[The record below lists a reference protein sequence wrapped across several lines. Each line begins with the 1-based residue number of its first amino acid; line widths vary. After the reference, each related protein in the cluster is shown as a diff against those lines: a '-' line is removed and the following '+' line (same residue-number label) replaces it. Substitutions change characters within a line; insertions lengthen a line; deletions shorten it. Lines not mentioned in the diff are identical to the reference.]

1 MSYPVT
7 YYCPHCGTL
16 VELERDGY
24 LADKSVTPYPL
35 EGWTYV
41 APAEPFEDAADVDG
55 VRFVCGESDGV
66 VWDPR
71 DGVRGTDVGEAV
83 DDEAVDGEE
92 IVGEAVDDR
101 DGRRAGDAAV
111 DGGGDGDEDPGC
123 GEPFYLSFVRYDEGR
138 EIDPRAESELVEIDP
153 DPRPS
158 GPRGPSGPSGV
169 GDDGGSDG
177 GFW

>member
-16 VELERDGY
+16 VELAREGY

-35 EGWTYV
+35 EGWSYV
-41 APAEPFEDAADVDG
+41 DPTAPFDGDGEGDAGSDTDAAGDAGSDDERDDDASDADG

-66 VWDPR
+66 DWDPL
-71 DGVRGTDVGEAV
+71 DGVRGGDVG
-83 DDEAVDGEE
+83 
-92 IVGEAVDDR
+92 
-101 DGRRAGDAAV
+101 
-111 DGGGDGDEDPGC
+111 GDEPYREPNPDGVGC
-123 GEPFYLSFVRYDEGR
+123 GEPFYLSFVRYEAGR
-138 EIDPRAESELVEIDP
+138 EVEPRSESELVEIDP

-158 GPRGPSGPSGV
+158 GPRGPSGPSGP
-169 GDDGGSDG
+169 DGSDG

>member
-16 VELERDGY
+16 VGLERDGY

-41 APAEPFEDAADVDG
+41 EPTAPFEGDDADG

-66 VWDPR
+66 DWDPR
-71 DGVRGTDVGEAV
+71 DGVRGSDVG
-83 DDEAVDGEE
+83 
-92 IVGEAVDDR
+92 
-101 DGRRAGDAAV
+101 
-111 DGGGDGDEDPGC
+111 GDEPYREPDAEGPGC
-123 GEPFYLSFVRYDEGR
+123 GEPFYLSFVRYEEGR
-138 EIDPRAESELVEIDP
+138 EVDPRAESELVAIDP

-158 GPRGPSGPSGV
+158 GPRGPGGPSGPDGSG
-169 GDDGGSDG
+169 GDSGG

>member
-35 EGWTYV
+35 EGWAYV
-41 APAEPFEDAADVDG
+41 APTDPFEGDDADG

-66 VWDPR
+66 DWDPH
-71 DGVRGTDVGEAV
+71 DGVRGPDVGG
-83 DDEAVDGEE
+83 GEPYRE
-92 IVGEAVDDR
+92 P
-101 DGRRAGDAAV
+101 DAE
-111 DGGGDGDEDPGC
+111 GDEPYRESDAEGVGC
-123 GEPFYLSFVRYDEGR
+123 GEPFYLSFVRYEEGS

-153 DPRPS
+153 DPRPR
-158 GPRGPSGPSGV
+158 GPRGPGGPSGPD
-169 GDDGGSDG
+169 GSGGGSDG

>member
-1 MSYPVT
+1 MGYPVT

-24 LADKSVTPYPL
+24 LADKAVTPYPL
-35 EGWTYV
+35 EGWEYV
-41 APAEPFEDAADVDG
+41 APTAPFEGDDADG
-55 VRFVCGESDGV
+55 VRFVCGESEGV
-66 VWDPR
+66 DWDPH
-71 DGVRGTDVGEAV
+71 DGVRGSDAGS
-83 DDEAVDGEE
+83 EE
-92 IVGEAVDDR
+92 PYREP
-101 DGRRAGDAAV
+101 
-111 DGGGDGDEDPGC
+111 DPEGTGC

-158 GPRGPSGPSGV
+158 GPRGPGGPEGPDGG
-169 GDDGGSDG
+169 GDGSDG

>member
-16 VELERDGY
+16 VALEREGY

-41 APAEPFEDAADVDG
+41 APTEPFDAEADGDDGNAESDEDTESDAVDAESDAVDADG

-66 VWDPR
+66 EWDPH
-71 DGVRGTDVGEAV
+71 DGVRGDDVGGNEPYR
-83 DDEAVDGEE
+83 EP
-92 IVGEAVDDR
+92 
-101 DGRRAGDAAV
+101 DAEGV
-111 DGGGDGDEDPGC
+111 GC
-123 GEPFYLSFVRYDEGR
+123 GEPFYLSFVRYDRGR
-138 EIDPRAESELVEIDP
+138 EIDPEAETELVEIDP

-158 GPRGPSGPSGV
+158 GPRGPGGPSGA
-169 GDDGGSDG
+169 DDSDG

>member
-16 VELERDGY
+16 VALEREGY

-41 APAEPFEDAADVDG
+41 APTEPFDAEEGDEGDADAIDADG

-66 VWDPR
+66 EWDPH
-71 DGVRGTDVGEAV
+71 DGVRGDDVG
-83 DDEAVDGEE
+83 
-92 IVGEAVDDR
+92 
-101 DGRRAGDAAV
+101 
-111 DGGGDGDEDPGC
+111 GDEPYREPDAEGVGC
-123 GEPFYLSFVRYDEGR
+123 GEPFYLSFVRFDEGR
-138 EIDPRAESELVEIDP
+138 EIDPEAETELVEIDP

-158 GPRGPSGPSGV
+158 GPRGPGGPSGV
-169 GDDGGSDG
+169 GDSDG